1 MAVVAANGRLWMA
14 ASQPW
19 VQWSWVS
26 KHTGLFRHALGQHL
40 LLTVIAVGL
49 GLVISLPLG
58 VAAWR
63 WRWLEAPVFGVTGAL
78 YAIPALALFAFLIPI
93 TGLSRLSAEIA
104 LVSYTLLILVRNVVA
119 GLDGVPPDVQD
130 AARGMGLTRWQLLWR
145 VQLPL
150 ALPTIVAGI
159 RIATVTTIGLVAV
172 AGLIGE
178 GGLGTLFNDALPTN
192 FRTEEVAGAV
202 LIVALAVVADG
213 VLLLAQRLATPW
225 TRRGRG

>member
-1 MAVVAANGRLWMA
+1 MVASQLAY
-14 ASQPW
+14 SQPW

-26 KHTGLFRHALGQHL
+26 RHTGLFRHAVGEHL
-40 LLTVIAVGL
+40 ILTGIAVGV
-49 GLVISLPLG
+49 GLMISLPLG
-58 VAAWR
+58 VSVWR
-63 WRWLEAPVFGVTGAL
+63 WRWLETPVFGITGAL
-78 YAIPALALFAFLIPI
+78 YAIPALALFAFLIPV

-119 GLDGVPPDVQD
+119 GLDGVPAEVQD
-130 AARGMGLTRWQLLWR
+130 AARGMGLTRSQMLLR

-150 ALPTIVAGI
+150 AVPTIVAGV

-192 FRTEEVAGAV
+192 FRTEEVVGAA
-202 LIVALAVVADG
+202 LIVGLAVVADA
-213 VLLLAQRLATPW
+213 VLLGVQRLMTPW
-225 TRRGRG
+225 ARRGR